1 MSTKKLSTNSSAP
14 PYSEQQD
21 WRAESDHRTMSD
33 AAEIQQD
40 PKRMVGVRK
49 HHRKMK
55 KSMSMVQRQ
64 MTQKGRR

>member
-1 MSTKKLSTNSSAP
+1 MSKNAACGPAP
-14 PYSEQQD
+14 SMESD
-21 WRAESDHRTMSD
+21 WRGESDHRTMSD

-40 PKRMVGVRK
+40 PKRMAGVRK
-49 HHRKMK
+49 HHRKVK